1 MSGSA
6 AHVYLD
12 TRFPDLVKSNNLV
25 NKHFNKLD
33 RSIKIE
39 KMKEKVIHFIK

>member
-1 MSGSA
+1 
-6 AHVYLD
+6 
-12 TRFPDLVKSNNLV
+12 V

-39 KMKEKVIHFIK
+39 KMKEKVIHFIKWIFGMKPEVANEKMN